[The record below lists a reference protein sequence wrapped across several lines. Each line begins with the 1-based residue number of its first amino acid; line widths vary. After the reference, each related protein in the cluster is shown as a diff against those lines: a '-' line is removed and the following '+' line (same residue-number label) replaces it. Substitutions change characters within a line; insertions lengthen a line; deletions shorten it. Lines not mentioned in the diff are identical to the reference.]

1 VVWRASAG
9 ASAQYPDPLFI
20 GADGRDVRPERARS
34 ADAGLEL
41 KLAGGWSAQTTGFA
55 RVERGVMRIGGEPR
69 IDAAT
74 GRRVLE
80 AVFPEIA
87 PTLDGDSRGADL
99 VVSRRAQ
106 RGPTGWVAYT
116 WALTRYRDRVTGE
129 RFAGDFDQRHTVNV
143 VAEQRL
149 SYRMVVHGKLR
160 MGSNFPVTGYFGGE
174 LPALT
179 LSALRNQVRLPRYLR
194 LDLKVVR
201 TFTFDRRRL
210 TLFVEVMNATG
221 RQNYGLADGS
231 IRSNLDA
238 VGYVERLIPRVP
250 SAGILI
256 EF

>member
-1 VVWRASAG
+1 
-9 ASAQYPDPLFI
+9 
-20 GADGRDVRPERARS
+20 
-34 ADAGLEL
+34 
-41 KLAGGWSAQTTGFA
+41 
-55 RVERGVMRIGGEPR
+55 
-69 IDAAT
+69 
-74 GRRVLE
+74 
-80 AVFPEIA
+80 
-87 PTLDGDSRGADL
+87 
-99 VVSRRAQ
+99 
-106 RGPTGWVAYT
+106 
-116 WALTRYRDRVTGE
+116 
-129 RFAGDFDQRHTVNV
+129 

-194 LDLKVVR
+194 LDLKVAR